1 MRPAQAIHT
10 EVLFSPSI
18 SPNPHPPSNDSTHF
32 PRGARL
38 NNSEH
43 REATPVISLMGRS
56 GINKL
61 TQEKPLEKACHGYG
75 QSAIWGAGGLK
86 ALYAGVGRR
95 GGYSFYLRN
104 STKAGP
110 GDPSFRGSTP
120 RSRSVSVAAPLHSC
134 HEDGSSSNPP
144 PPQQELSGAAGHG
157 HAPCAS
163 CSAKGAGVR
172 EEGGVGGITAV
183 GKRAACQNRINSKSK
198 TNLSKV

>member
-10 EVLFSPSI
+10 EDLFSPSI
-18 SPNPHPPSNDSTHF
+18 SPTPHPPPNDSTHF

-43 REATPVISLMGRS
+43 REAAPVISLMGRS

-144 PPQQELSGAAGHG
+144 PAAGTLWG
-157 HAPCAS
+157 GRPRACTVRFLFS
-163 CSAKGAGVR
+163 QSAGVR
-172 EEGGVGGITAV
+172 EEGGGG
-183 GKRAACQNRINSKSK
+183 GGDYCSGQEGCLPKS
-198 TNLSKV
+198 NQ